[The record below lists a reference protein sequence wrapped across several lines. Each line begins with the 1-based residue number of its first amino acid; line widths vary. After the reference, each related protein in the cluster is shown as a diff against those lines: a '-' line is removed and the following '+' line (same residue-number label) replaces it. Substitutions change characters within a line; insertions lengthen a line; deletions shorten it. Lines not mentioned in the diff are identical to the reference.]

1 MTTKKTVKLNPTW
14 KFAARIHLECIK
26 HGSSEEAK
34 RTAEEEIIKMAELL
48 DKFVEEATSER
59 EAKVPAMRD

>member
-1 MTTKKTVKLNPTW
+1 MPEAISMNITW

-34 RTAEEEIIKMAELL
+34 RTAEAEIMRMAEIL
-48 DKFVEEATSER
+48 DKFVKEAN
-59 EAKVPAMRD
+59 K

>member
-1 MTTKKTVKLNPTW
+1 MPNTIKLNATW

-34 RTAEEEIIKMAELL
+34 QTAEAEIMRMAELL
-48 DKFVEEATSER
+48 DKFVEEANANT
-59 EAKVPAMRD
+59 D